1 MASMQQE
8 GVGVRISCLL
18 GVIVVTCCTLGEAQ
32 AQTVKSAVYI
42 NLENFVSAPAPTY
55 SGLDRGG
62 NCNTMALKLCTGI
75 GYKFGMPVRM
85 INTQMGRAV
94 CFDTTGS
101 SISIEDG
108 KLLIQNNGLLK

>member
-1 MASMQQE
+1 M
-8 GVGVRISCLL
+8 RISCLF
-18 GVIVVTCCTLGEAQ
+18 IVLVVACCSLGEAQ

-55 SGLDRGG
+55 SGLDCGG
-62 NCNTMALKLCTGI
+62 NCNTIALKICTAI

-85 INTQMGRAV
+85 INTQMGGVV

-108 KLLIQNNGLLK
+108 KLLIQNNGLRK